1 MFLELEKVY
10 ITKLKTVL
18 QSNWLFVLLFVV
30 LILFLFVRINFC
42 DEKSLFDINNNHF
55 ILEVRDYK
63 LSDEYIKLTLCSD
76 ECIIGNYYFK
86 NVNEVKNIK
95 YGSKVEVKGNLV
107 LPSNNTVPKSFSYK
121 EYLNNKN
128 IYYLIN
134 INTITVLSNDVN
146 FIYDIKNFIDDR
158 ISSFDKNGYVRAF
171 ILGVNDYIDDDVYE
185 RYTFIGVTHL
195 FALSGMHISF
205 IVVVLNKLFKKLGK
219 YKYLVI
225 DVILIIYGLV
235 LYFPASLKRTI
246 CFYVLNSFFKIFNI
260 KISTIKVL
268 LLSLCFLIF
277 VDYKIIY
284 DIGFIYSFII
294 VGGIIY
300 SNELLQS
307 DSKIKA
313 SFKLAIIVFL
323 FSLPISL
330 YYFYSINVL
339 SILYNVFYIFFV
351 SNLVYPI
358 SLIVFFIPKLYFL
371 FEYLILFLEWLT
383 SILRYVDFAVIWM
396 DFNLF
401 EFIIWYLIL
410 ILYIKFRK
418 TFLLILLLMVLLI
431 DYLIPYFDS
440 HSYVYYFDLGKGDSS
455 LIIAP
460 NRSDVIM
467 IDTGGVRGRSVLDPV
482 ISYFKSLG
490 IKKIDSLVLTHGDY
504 DHMGEAINL
513 VKNIDVGK
521 VIFNCGE
528 FNELEN
534 TLIKVLDKKKIPYYS
549 CSKELNIDNNKL
561 CFLNN
566 KDYGNEND
574 NSNVIYTELNNHKFL
589 FMGDAGVEVE
599 EDLTEKYNLKDIDIL
614 KVGHHGSKTSSSKN
628 FIDEIEPKYSIISVG
643 KNNRYGHP
651 NKEVL
656 NILKDS
662 KVYRTDQDGSVMFK
676 IKSNKL
682 EIGICEP

>member
-1 MFLELEKVY
+1 M
-10 ITKLKTVL
+10 
-18 QSNWLFVLLFVV
+18 
-30 LILFLFVRINFC
+30 
-42 DEKSLFDINNNHF
+42 
-55 ILEVRDYK
+55 EVRDYK
-63 LSDEYIKLTLCSD
+63 LNDEYIKLTLCSD
-76 ECIIGNYYFK
+76 ECVIGNYYFK
-86 NVNEVKNIK
+86 NINEVKKIK
-95 YGSKVEVKGNLV
+95 YGTKIRVKGNLEI
-107 LPSNNTVPKSFSYK
+107 PSNNTIPKAFDYK
-121 EYLNNKN
+121 KYLNNKN
-128 IYYLIN
+128 IFYLIN
-134 INTITVLSNDVN
+134 INSIKVLSNDVN
-146 FIYDIKNFIDDR
+146 FICDIRNYINDR
-158 ISSFDKNGYVRAF
+158 ILSFDKNGYVRAF
-171 ILGVNDYIDDDVYE
+171 ILGVNDYIDDDVYDG
-185 RYTFIGVTHL
+185 YTFIGVTHL

-205 IVVVLNKLFKKLGK
+205 IVIALNKLLKKLGK

-246 CFYVLNSFFKIFNI
+246 CFYVISSFFKIFNI
-260 KISTIKVL
+260 KISNFKIL
-268 LLSLCFLIF
+268 LLSLFLLIF
-277 VDYKIIY
+277 LDYKIVY
-284 DIGFIYSFII
+284 DVGFVYSFII

-300 SNELLQS
+300 SNDFLQS
-307 DSKIKA
+307 DNKFVG
-313 SFKLAIIVFL
+313 SFKLAVISFL
-323 FSLPISL
+323 FSIPISL

-339 SILYNVFYIFFV
+339 SVLYNVFYIFFV
-351 SNLVYPI
+351 SNIVYPV
-358 SLIVFFIPKLYFL
+358 SLIVFFVPKLYFL

-396 DFNLF
+396 DINLF

-418 TFLLILLLMVLLI
+418 TFLLILLLVVLLI

-440 HSYVYYFDLGKGDSS
+440 NSYVSYFDVGQGDSS

-528 FNELEN
+528 LNELEQN
-534 TLIKVLDKKKIPYYS
+534 LIKVLNKKKIPYYS
-549 CSKELNIDNNKL
+549 CISELNIDNNKL
-561 CFLNN
+561 FFLQT
-566 KDYGNEND
+566 KEYDNEND
-574 NSNVIYTELNNHKFL
+574 NSNVIYTEIDDYKFM

-599 EDLTEKYNLKDIDIL
+599 EDLIKKYNLKNIDVL
-614 KVGHHGSKTSSSKN
+614 KVGHHGSKTSSSKS
-628 FIDEIEPKYSIISVG
+628 FIDTIEPKYSIVSVG
-643 KNNRYGHP
+643 KKNRYGHP
-651 NKEVL
+651 NKVVL
-656 NILKDS
+656 NTLEDS
-662 KVYRTDQDGSVMFK
+662 KIYRTDQDGTVMFK